1 MKASDTSALL
11 EIIKEQ
17 NKTIESLRKTIDE
30 MNVNSKLLREQID
43 YLNRKLF
50 GTKSEKTAVL
60 AGQIVMD
67 EVFEHG
73 QFNEA
78 EAEYELNSEEEENL
92 ILKKASKKGYS
103 REKLLI
109 GLPREEKLYTLEDED
124 RVCPIDGDRLFSAG
138 KKYLR
143 TEIEYT
149 PATMKLVE
157 IYAETAECRT
167 CRKEGRSYLR
177 QAETDQPVLQ
187 HSMASPSSV
196 AWTMYQ
202 KYVNHVPLYR
212 QEKDWHN
219 LGLEI
224 RRNTLSSWIIKTSE
238 EWLSPVVARLRKKLL
253 DESYIHADETAVQV
267 MKEPGRSNTSKSY
280 MWVYATSRHT
290 EHPIRIFDYRTG
302 RAGAHASEF
311 LEGFHGYLHTDAY
324 AGYEKVKDVTRCLCW
339 SHNRRYFHDALPKD
353 LKSAEAT
360 LPLEGIK
367 FCNRLF
373 KIEELCRDLSP
384 EERRIKRLELAMPVL
399 EAYWVWV
406 EKNTDKVLPKSKISK
421 AFQYTLNQRE
431 GLMSYLKDGHCEISN
446 NIAENSI
453 RPFTVGRRN
462 WLFSGSPKGAS
473 ASAIVYS
480 LVETAKANGLN
491 PYKYLNLLLEI
502 LPRYSVEERSEGIEQ
517 LLPWNPQVRKK
528 CSV

>member
-1 MKASDTSALL
+1 MKDTDTSILL
-11 EIIKEQ
+11 KVIDEQ
-17 NKTIESLRKTIDE
+17 NKTIESLNNTIEE
-30 MNVNSKLLREQID
+30 MSVNIKLLREQIE
-43 YLNRKLF
+43 YLNKKLY
-50 GTKSEKTAVL
+50 GTKSEKTSVL
-60 AGQIVMD
+60 DGQIVID
-67 EVFEHG
+67 EVFEYG

-78 EAEYELNSEEEENL
+78 ETSANL
-92 ILKKASKKGYS
+92 TEDIKEDLPTKKASRKGYS
-103 REKLLI
+103 REKAL
-109 GLPREEKLYTLEDED
+109 GNLPREEKLYTLTDAEK
-124 RVCPIDGDRLFSAG
+124 VCSVDGDRLFPAG

-149 PATMKLVE
+149 PASLKLVE
-157 IYAETAECRT
+157 IYVETAECRT
-167 CRKEGRSYLR
+167 CRKEGRSFMIK
-177 QAETDQPVLQ
+177 AEPDQPVLQ

-224 RRNTLSSWIIKTSE
+224 RRNTLSNWIMKTSE
-238 EWLSPVVARLRKKLL
+238 EWLAPVVARLQEKLL
-253 DESYIHADETAVQV
+253 EDAYIHADETPVQV
-267 MKEPGRSNTSKSY
+267 MREPGRSNRSNSY
-280 MWVYATSRHT
+280 MWVYTSSRHS
-290 EHPIRIFDYRTG
+290 ERPIRIFDYRTG

-311 LEGFHGYLHTDAY
+311 LTGFQGYLHTDAY
-324 AGYEKVKDVTRCLCW
+324 AGYEKVKGVTRCLCW

-353 LKSAEAT
+353 LKSGEAT
-360 LPLEGIK
+360 LPRKGVR
-367 FCNRLF
+367 FCNELF
-373 KIEELCRDLSP
+373 KIEELCKDLPP
-384 EERRIKRLELAMPVL
+384 EDRQIKRLELAVPVL
-399 EAYWVWV
+399 EAYWAWV
-406 EKNTDKVLPKSKISK
+406 KENADKVLPKSKIGK
-421 AFQYTLNQRE
+421 AFQYTLNQKE
-431 GLMSYLKDGHCEISN
+431 GLMNYLKDGHCEISN

-502 LPRYSVEERSEGIEQ
+502 LPRFSTKERSEGIEQ
-517 LLPWNPQVRKK
+517 LLPWKPQVKK
-528 CSV
+528 ECST

>member
-78 EAEYELNSEEEENL
+78 EAEYELNSKEEENL

-103 REKLLI
+103 REKVLI
-109 GLPREEKLYTLEDED
+109 GLPREEKLYTLQDED
-124 RVCPIDGDRLFSAG
+124 RVCPIDGDRLFPVG

-238 EWLSPVVARLRKKLL
+238 EWLSPVVA
-253 DESYIHADETAVQV
+253 
-267 MKEPGRSNTSKSY
+267 
-280 MWVYATSRHT
+280 
-290 EHPIRIFDYRTG
+290 
-302 RAGAHASEF
+302 
-311 LEGFHGYLHTDAY
+311 
-324 AGYEKVKDVTRCLCW
+324 
-339 SHNRRYFHDALPKD
+339 
-353 LKSAEAT
+353 
-360 LPLEGIK
+360 
-367 FCNRLF
+367 
-373 KIEELCRDLSP
+373 
-384 EERRIKRLELAMPVL
+384 
-399 EAYWVWV
+399 
-406 EKNTDKVLPKSKISK
+406 
-421 AFQYTLNQRE
+421 
-431 GLMSYLKDGHCEISN
+431 
-446 NIAENSI
+446 
-453 RPFTVGRRN
+453 
-462 WLFSGSPKGAS
+462 
-473 ASAIVYS
+473 
-480 LVETAKANGLN
+480 
-491 PYKYLNLLLEI
+491 
-502 LPRYSVEERSEGIEQ
+502 
-517 LLPWNPQVRKK
+517 
-528 CSV
+528 

>member
-78 EAEYELNSEEEENL
+78 EAEYELNCEEEENL

-103 REKLLI
+103 REKVLI
-109 GLPREEKLYTLEDED
+109 GLPREEKLYTLQDED

-253 DESYIHADETAVQV
+253 DESYIHADE
-267 MKEPGRSNTSKSY
+267 
-280 MWVYATSRHT
+280 
-290 EHPIRIFDYRTG
+290 
-302 RAGAHASEF
+302 
-311 LEGFHGYLHTDAY
+311 
-324 AGYEKVKDVTRCLCW
+324 LCEA
-339 SHNRRYFHDALPKD
+339 SHNSSY
-353 LKSAEAT
+353 
-360 LPLEGIK
+360 
-367 FCNRLF
+367 
-373 KIEELCRDLSP
+373 
-384 EERRIKRLELAMPVL
+384 
-399 EAYWVWV
+399 V
-406 EKNTDKVLPKSKISK
+406 E
-421 AFQYTLNQRE
+421 
-431 GLMSYLKDGHCEISN
+431 SN
-446 NIAENSI
+446 IM
-453 RPFTVGRRN
+453 
-462 WLFSGSPKGAS
+462 
-473 ASAIVYS
+473 
-480 LVETAKANGLN
+480 
-491 PYKYLNLLLEI
+491 
-502 LPRYSVEERSEGIEQ
+502 
-517 LLPWNPQVRKK
+517 
-528 CSV
+528 

>member
-1 MKASDTSALL
+1 VSRL
-11 EIIKEQ
+11 IIS
-17 NKTIESLRKTIDE
+17 TES
-30 MNVNSKLLREQID
+30 SS
-43 YLNRKLF
+43 
-50 GTKSEKTAVL
+50 GTKSEKTANL
-60 AGQIVMD
+60 DGQIVMD

-73 QFNEA
+73 HFNEA

-103 REKLLI
+103 REKVLT
-109 GLPREEKLYTLEDED
+109 GLPREEKLYTLQDED
-124 RVCPIDGDRLFSAG
+124 RVCPIDGDRLFPAG

-224 RRNTLSSWIIKTSE
+224 RRNTLSSWIMKTSE

-253 DESYIHADETAVQV
+253 DEAYIHADETAVQV

-290 EHPIRIFDYRTG
+290 ERPIRIFDYRTG

-360 LPLEGIK
+360 LPLEGIR

-384 EERRIKRLELAMPVL
+384 EERQIKRLELATPVL
-399 EAYWVWV
+399 EAYWVWL
-406 EKNTDKVLPKSKISK
+406 KRMRIKFCQNQKSAKHS
-421 AFQYTLNQRE
+421 
-431 GLMSYLKDGHCEISN
+431 
-446 NIAENSI
+446 SI
-453 RPFTVGRRN
+453 R
-462 WLFSGSPKGAS
+462 
-473 ASAIVYS
+473 
-480 LVETAKANGLN
+480 
-491 PYKYLNLLLEI
+491 
-502 LPRYSVEERSEGIEQ
+502 
-517 LLPWNPQVRKK
+517 
-528 CSV
+528 